1 MKAGLLAAV
10 LFALWAAPA
19 FAVEKRH
26 HYGHLP
32 IHVRGTLQGWQTH
45 EDVFY
50 ARAGQRVLI
59 KTHSARMKW
68 LVISVTSL
76 STHTPIFRSGETQG
90 ASREVTLP
98 RDGAYTLRVTIRP
111 DGARLGRRVDF
122 RIDITAASHLAYGSF
137 GTPIARIRRQS

>member
-1 MKAGLLAAV
+1 MKAGPLAAV
-10 LFALWAAPA
+10 LFALGATPA
-19 FAVEKRH
+19 FADEKRH

-59 KTHSARMKW
+59 KTHSVRMKW
-68 LVISVTSL
+68 LVISVTAH
-76 STHTPIFRSGETQG
+76 STNTPIFRSGETQG

-111 DGARLGRRVDF
+111 TGRGLAD
-122 RIDITAASHLAYGSF
+122 ASTSE
-137 GTPIARIRRQS
+137 

>member
-59 KTHSARMKW
+59 KTHSAHMKW
-68 LVISVTSL
+68 LIISVTPI
-76 STHTPIFRSGETQG
+76 STDTPIFRSGETQG

-98 RDGAYTLRVTIRP
+98 RDGAYRLRVIIRP
-111 DGARLGRRVDF
+111 DGARLGRRIDF
-122 RIDITAASHLAYGSF
+122 RIDVTAASHLAYGNI
-137 GTPIARIRRQS
+137 GETPIDRLSSR